1 MSSSHERQ
9 IKGYLKPSQ
18 HSFIQKYINLYDM
31 SESEAVNQAVK
42 ALQESMPKEIKERIM
57 SNTKSNNSY

>member
-18 HSFIQKYINLYDM
+18 HSFMQKYISLYEM
-31 SESEAVNQAVK
+31 SESQAVNQAVK
-42 ALQESMPKEIKERIM
+42 ALQESMPKEIRERIM
-57 SNTKSNNSY
+57 TSTKSKNSY